1 VTDPVTTEIIRH
13 ALETIAEEMRTSLRR
28 TAFSVVVKD
37 MLDYSC
43 AVFDGGGRLLA
54 TAVDIPALLAAM
66 PPALQACL
74 QKWGDDVRPGD
85 MFVTNDPYLGC
96 GHTSDVNIFIPVF
109 DAAGARIGF
118 SGAVAHHADWGGR
131 VAGTAAAG
139 NQSVFEEG
147 IVLSALKLEDAGV
160 RNAALMDVIR
170 SNVRHPQQNFGDLR
184 ATIAAARTGERRMA
198 RLAER
203 YGTGVLVD
211 SCDGLIA
218 YSARRTRQA
227 IAELPDGVYTADG
240 HLDDNG
246 VQPDTPVR
254 IAVSIEIA
262 GDEVIFDFTGTDA
275 QMPGGMNI
283 PAANTRGIA
292 HYSMKCVLSDD
303 IPFNEG
309 SMEAVRIVSA
319 EGTVVNP
326 TRPAAVS
333 DRTLAS
339 QRVADVIA
347 RAFATTG
354 ATRSSAG
361 WAIGWPVFIP
371 DSRSPK
377 TGEGAVLLANVAGG
391 AGACPE
397 HDGGDAL
404 DVHTANC
411 AIIPAEIIETNYEF
425 RVECYALIVD
435 SGGPGRLRGGLGI
448 QADYRLVGDEPR
460 PFLAEAEQSNP
471 AFAPPGLEGGLPG
484 AVASIE
490 VERDGEILPLAAKG
504 TYIAQPG
511 DVVRM
516 RAGGGGG
523 WGDPR
528 ERDPEAVLTDVRAGR
543 VSAEAAL
550 EHHGVRAPEPDVP
563 AAA

>member
-1 VTDPVTTEIIRH
+1 VP
-13 ALETIAEEMRTSLRR
+13 
-28 TAFSVVVKD
+28 
-37 MLDYSC
+37 
-43 AVFDGGGRLLA
+43 
-54 TAVDIPALLAAM
+54 
-66 PPALQACL
+66 
-74 QKWGDDVRPGD
+74 
-85 MFVTNDPYLGC
+85 N
-96 GHTSDVNIFIPVF
+96 
-109 DAAGARIGF
+109 
-118 SGAVAHHADWGGR
+118 
-131 VAGTAAAG
+131 
-139 NQSVFEEG
+139 
-147 IVLSALKLEDAGV
+147 
-160 RNAALMDVIR
+160 
-170 SNVRHPQQNFGDLR
+170 
-184 ATIAAARTGERRMA
+184 
-198 RLAER
+198 
-203 YGTGVLVD
+203 
-211 SCDGLIA
+211 
-218 YSARRTRQA
+218 
-227 IAELPDGVYTADG
+227 
-240 HLDDNG
+240 
-246 VQPDTPVR
+246 TPVR

-262 GDEVIFDFTGTDA
+262 GDEVIFDFSGTDG

-309 SMEAVRIVSA
+309 SMEAVSIVSPQ
-319 EGTVVNP
+319 GTVVNP

-391 AGACPE
+391 AGGCPE

-425 RVECYALIVD
+425 RVECYALIPD

-448 QADYRLVGDEPR
+448 QADYRLVGPEPR

-490 VERDGEILPLAAKG
+490 VERDGEILPLGAKG
-504 TYIAQPG
+504 TYVAQPG

-523 WGDPR
+523 WGDPC
-528 ERDPEAVLTDVRAGR
+528 ERDPDAVLADVRAGR

-550 EHHGVRAPEPDVP
+550 EHHGVHVPELD
-563 AAA
+563 AAAAARA